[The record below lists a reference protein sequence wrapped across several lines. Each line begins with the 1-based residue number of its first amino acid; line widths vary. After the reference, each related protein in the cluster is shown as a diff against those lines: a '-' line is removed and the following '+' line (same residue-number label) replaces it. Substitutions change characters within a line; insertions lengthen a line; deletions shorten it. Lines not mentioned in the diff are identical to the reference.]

1 MENFLVRYK
10 DCFLSRRVSQHFDK
24 EKKHIDRRWK
34 FLLVDLRSPI
44 VSKASTVSQPEF
56 REEYLGEQN
65 NRDFGEARKG

>member
-1 MENFLVRYK
+1 MDIFDRF
-10 DCFLSRRVSQHFDK
+10 DIVSSASDQ
-24 EKKHIDRRWK
+24 

>member
-1 MENFLVRYK
+1 MRYK

-34 FLLVDLRSPI
+34 FLLVDLTSPI

-65 NRDFGEARKG
+65 NRDFGEARKV

>member
-1 MENFLVRYK
+1 MRYK
-10 DCFLSRRVSQHFDK
+10 DCFLFRRVSQHFDK

-44 VSKASTVSQPEF
+44 VSKASTFTLSQLEF